1 MPDIRVPEW
10 REPASILTQWVW
22 SASQVPEDDVRWQPH
37 VIMPKKEPFDDVLLG
52 PLLGQ
57 GSFGRVYR
65 GIWNG
70 AQVAIKVSPCLSLH
84 AFLQARLPFCYAS
97 CNVCCSSVQRDVVHP
112 RL

>member
-1 MPDIRVPEW
+1 MPALQEA
-10 REPASILTQWVW
+10 E
-22 SASQVPEDDVRWQPH
+22 EDSRWQPH

-70 AQVAIKVSPCLSLH
+70 AQVAIKVDSSPPLA
-84 AFLQARLPFCYAS
+84 AF
-97 CNVCCSSVQRDVVHP
+97 
-112 RL
+112 

>member
-1 MPDIRVPEW
+1 MPSAGRSTATVGASVHMAAQEHEEDERW
-10 REPASILTQWVW
+10 R
-22 SASQVPEDDVRWQPH
+22 PH

-70 AQVAIKVSPCLSLH
+70 AQVAIKACPHTPLHGDRIVSDLER
-84 AFLQARLPFCYAS
+84 AFVLP
-97 CNVCCSSVQRDVVHP
+97 
-112 RL
+112 